1 MLTPVYADTI
11 IFETRRDPIH
21 IPSFSTPGAQL
32 SDSEIKLLRRG
43 KKKSGG
49 FTKRLLKRAGKK
61 KRSAPE

>member
-11 IFETRRDPIH
+11 VFETVADPVQVRMVQ
-21 IPSFSTPGAQL
+21 PA
-32 SDSEIKLLRRG
+32 

-49 FTKRLLKRAGKK
+49 FTKRLLKRAGKSRRG